1 MYFGIASVF
10 ERWETCVFLSLF
22 FTLVLSFKIV
32 VFESI
37 DSVVVEG
44 TKLGIASSVRR
55 RITKKKGTGEK
66 EREDST
72 SRVHVCVCVCFVFF
86 LSSSERREREETLK
100 KTFWNGRHTHK
111 EKLLVFLLL
120 VSTIFLRA
128 FFVCE
133 EKWRGEFG
141 YLGGPWR
148 QGYILLFFLSPLPI
162 TPRLSLSLFL
172 PLRFLSSQSSLAR
185 SLRYEEEEEE
195 KEEGKKREKR
205 EKWYKR
211 EIERQQEAPFLSLC
225 LSTILCVV

>member
-44 TKLGIASSVRR
+44 TKLGIASSVRG
-55 RITKKKGTGEK
+55 RITKRKGTGEK

-100 KTFWNGRHTHK
+100 KTFLKRQTHAQR
-111 EKLLVFLLL
+111 E
-120 VSTIFLRA
+120 A
-128 FFVCE
+128 FGFSSSC
-133 EKWRGEFG
+133 FHH
-141 YLGGPWR
+141 
-148 QGYILLFFLSPLPI
+148 LFKSF
-162 TPRLSLSLFL
+162 F
-172 PLRFLSSQSSLAR
+172 
-185 SLRYEEEEEE
+185 
-195 KEEGKKREKR
+195 
-205 EKWYKR
+205 
-211 EIERQQEAPFLSLC
+211 
-225 LSTILCVV
+225 CV

>member
-86 LSSSERREREETLK
+86 LSSGERREREETLK
-100 KTFWNGRHTHK
+100 KTF
-111 EKLLVFLLL
+111 
-120 VSTIFLRA
+120 
-128 FFVCE
+128 
-133 EKWRGEFG
+133 
-141 YLGGPWR
+141 
-148 QGYILLFFLSPLPI
+148 
-162 TPRLSLSLFL
+162 
-172 PLRFLSSQSSLAR
+172 
-185 SLRYEEEEEE
+185 
-195 KEEGKKREKR
+195 
-205 EKWYKR
+205 
-211 EIERQQEAPFLSLC
+211 
-225 LSTILCVV
+225 